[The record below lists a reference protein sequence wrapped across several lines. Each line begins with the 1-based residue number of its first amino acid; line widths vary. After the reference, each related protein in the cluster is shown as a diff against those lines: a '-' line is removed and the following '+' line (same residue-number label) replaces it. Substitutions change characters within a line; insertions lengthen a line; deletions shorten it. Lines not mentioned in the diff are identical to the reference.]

1 VSSGAQP
8 HLSELDGRGLRIGIV
23 AARWNDDIVGR
34 LLAGAETALVAC
46 GVDARDVTVV
56 RVAGAVEL
64 PLLCQALADREDI
77 DAVIALGCVIRGD
90 TGHYDVV
97 VSMASQGIARVAL
110 DAAKPVIFGVLTT
123 ENHAQALDRAG
134 GALGNNGAGAAAAA
148 IDSVL
153 ALRRV
158 RAVVSI

>member
-1 VSSGAQP
+1 MSSGAQP
-8 HLSELDGRGLRIGIV
+8 HLGDLNGRGMRVGIV

-34 LLAGAETALVAC
+34 LLAGAEAALAEY
-46 GVDARDVTVV
+46 GVDSRDVTVV

-64 PLLCQALADREDI
+64 PLLCQALADRDDI

-123 ENHAQALDRAG
+123 ETHAQALDRAG
-134 GALGNNGAGAAAAA
+134 GPLGNNGAGAVAAA

-158 RAVVSI
+158 RTHISI